1 MTVTP
6 IASPAGTA
14 IDEFR
19 SLPSQSIGADHFLL
33 VFGPVGAL
41 KSPRA
46 FWPQLPSN
54 ASQASAASG
63 PLGSPTTR
71 TSGTMRCDG
80 PVVSSQ
86 PNPSLALRPS
96 QSSDEK

>member
-63 PLGSPTTR
+63 PLGSRDHPHL
-71 TSGTMRCDG
+71 GHD
-80 PVVSSQ
+80 
-86 PNPSLALRPS
+86 ALRRPGRVVAA
-96 QSSDEK
+96 EPLAGAAPEPELG